1 MDYLNPQNYF
11 RVKDLPEDQRPREKA
26 RKHGISIL
34 SDGELIAL
42 VLGTGTGRKNAVM
55 LGNELIEKNNS
66 LFELSRKKWKLLTK
80 LNGIGN
86 AKAIKLE
93 AVFEISRRINS
104 HRKDRKYKINGPDDV
119 FTYFRHKLAHYE
131 KEILMVAILNTR
143 NEIITVEEVSR
154 GIVNSTAAHPREIFN
169 KAIENLGTGIILI
182 HNHPSQD
189 SAPSTADKNLTSR
202 VFEAGKIIDIP
213 LLDHVIITMDSY
225 YSFKNEGLIPE

>member
-1 MDYLNPQNYF
+1 MEYSEPQNYF

-26 RKHGISIL
+26 IRHGISIL

-42 VLGTGTGRKNAVM
+42 LLGTGTGKKNAVD
-55 LGNELIEKNNS
+55 LGNELIHTNKN
-66 LFELSRKKWKLLTK
+66 LFELSRKSWKNLTK
-80 LNGIGN
+80 LNGIGS
-86 AKAIKLE
+86 AKAVKLE

-104 HRKDRKYKINGPDDV
+104 HSNGKRTKISGPDDV
-119 FTYFRHKLAHYE
+119 FSNFRHKIAHYE
-131 KEILMVAILNTR
+131 KEILNVVVLNTR
-143 NEIITVEEVSR
+143 NEIICVEEISR

-169 KAIENLGTGIILI
+169 KAIENLGTSIVLL

-189 SAPSTADKNLTSR
+189 PSPSAADKSLTAR
-202 VFEAGKIIDIP
+202 VYDAGKILDIP